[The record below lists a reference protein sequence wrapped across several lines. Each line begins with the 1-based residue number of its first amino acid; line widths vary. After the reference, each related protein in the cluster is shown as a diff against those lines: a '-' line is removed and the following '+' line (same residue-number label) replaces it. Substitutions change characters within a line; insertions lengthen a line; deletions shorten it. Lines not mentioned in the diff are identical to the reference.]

1 MATHNRLKL
10 DFSLSTNAERAEF
23 LQNYLA
29 QEPFITRPPTEDEL
43 EMMGNYLLWGK
54 DPATGLNAQQEG
66 LLTIDTKHGTWDKD
80 SNIDS
85 LDGLMEQP
93 TFNEACIHPLDAVPY
108 KVKREVFSRKEA
120 LTNCPESLR
129 QTLVD
134 LFRRIDEIDLAI
146 NYYDLAHGKRINPPR
161 EELLRTFTA
170 AEQEELQQWS
180 SKWNQYTYLKQRHLL
195 VELRREQYVIRDS
208 FKQTLLVEQDI
219 VVPAAPPEINAEIEV
234 LPLGVVG
241 TTYCAAKLFRDW
253 NSLIP
258 ANYTE
263 EDLKEISDFYWKK
276 QNYKPAANQFYI
288 DFRELEH
295 VYQLFLSFFDL
306 EDAADGADVR
316 LESNLRQLLDT
327 LVFYIE
333 RAELTDLQKEIL
345 DMKMKKVRNTEIAAT
360 VNKKWCKNYTPN
372 YISTIFRQ
380 RIIPKI
386 NEAAAFHVKIVSN
399 IFFEE
404 EFKAC
409 TCCGKVFLRCPE
421 NFTKNSRAKDGL
433 VARCKACEKAARK

>member
-1 MATHNRLKL
+1 M
-10 DFSLSTNAERAEF
+10 
-23 LQNYLA
+23 
-29 QEPFITRPPTEDEL
+29 
-43 EMMGNYLLWGK
+43 
-54 DPATGLNAQQEG
+54 
-66 LLTIDTKHGTWDKD
+66 
-80 SNIDS
+80 
-85 LDGLMEQP
+85 
-93 TFNEACIHPLDAVPY
+93 
-108 KVKREVFSRKEA
+108 
-120 LTNCPESLR
+120 
-129 QTLVD
+129 
-134 LFRRIDEIDLAI
+134 
-146 NYYDLAHGKRINPPR
+146 
-161 EELLRTFTA
+161 
-170 AEQEELQQWS
+170 
-180 SKWNQYTYLKQRHLL
+180 
-195 VELRREQYVIRDS
+195 
-208 FKQTLLVEQDI
+208 
-219 VVPAAPPEINAEIEV
+219 

-276 QNYKPAANQFYI
+276 QNYKPAASQFYI

-316 LESNLRQLLDT
+316 LESNLRELLDT

-360 VNKKWCKNYTPN
+360 VNKKWGKNYTPN

>member
-1 MATHNRLKL
+1 
-10 DFSLSTNAERAEF
+10 
-23 LQNYLA
+23 
-29 QEPFITRPPTEDEL
+29 
-43 EMMGNYLLWGK
+43 MMGNYLLWGK
-54 DPATGLNAQQEG
+54 DPVTGLNAQQEG

-80 SNIDS
+80 SNVDS

-93 TFNEACIHPLDAVPY
+93 TFNESCLHPLDAVPY

-120 LTNCPESLR
+120 LTNCPEALR
-129 QTLVD
+129 QTLID
-134 LFRRIDEIDLAI
+134 LFRRIDELDLAI

-170 AEQEELQQWS
+170 AEQEDLQQWS

-195 VELRREQYVIRDS
+195 VELRREQYTLRDS
-208 FKQTLLVEQDI
+208 FKQTILIEQDI
-219 VVPAAPPEINAEIEV
+219 VVPAPPPEINAEIEV

-241 TTYCAAKLFRDW
+241 ATHTAAMLFRDW

-263 EDLKEISDFYWKK
+263 ENLEEISDFYWTK
-276 QNYKPAANQFYI
+276 QKYKPAANQFYI

-306 EDAADGADVR
+306 EDAADAVDVR
-316 LESNLRQLLDT
+316 IESNLRQLLDT

-360 VNKKWCKNYTPN
+360 VNKKWGKNYTPN

>member
-1 MATHNRLKL
+1 M
-10 DFSLSTNAERAEF
+10 
-23 LQNYLA
+23 
-29 QEPFITRPPTEDEL
+29 
-43 EMMGNYLLWGK
+43 
-54 DPATGLNAQQEG
+54 
-66 LLTIDTKHGTWDKD
+66 
-80 SNIDS
+80 
-85 LDGLMEQP
+85 
-93 TFNEACIHPLDAVPY
+93 
-108 KVKREVFSRKEA
+108 
-120 LTNCPESLR
+120 
-129 QTLVD
+129 
-134 LFRRIDEIDLAI
+134 
-146 NYYDLAHGKRINPPR
+146 
-161 EELLRTFTA
+161 
-170 AEQEELQQWS
+170 
-180 SKWNQYTYLKQRHLL
+180 
-195 VELRREQYVIRDS
+195 
-208 FKQTLLVEQDI
+208 
-219 VVPAAPPEINAEIEV
+219 VPASPPEINAEIEV

-263 EDLKEISDFYWKK
+263 EDLEEISDFYWKK
-276 QNYKPAANQFYI
+276 QKYKPAANQFYI

-316 LESNLRQLLDT
+316 LESNLRELLDT

-360 VNKKWCKNYTPN
+360 VNKKWGKNYTPN

>member
-1 MATHNRLKL
+1 MAGHNRLKL
-10 DFSLSTNAERAEF
+10 DFSLSTNEERAEF
-23 LQNYLA
+23 LQRYLA

-54 DPATGLNAQQEG
+54 DPTTGLNAQQEG

-80 SNIDS
+80 SQIDS

-93 TFNEACIHPLDAVPY
+93 TFNEACLHPLDAIPY
-108 KVKREVFSRKEA
+108 KTKREVFSRKEA
-120 LTNCPESLR
+120 LTNCPEHLR

-134 LFRRIDEIDLAI
+134 LFRRIDELDLAI

-195 VELRREQYVIRDS
+195 VELRREQYIIRDS
-208 FKQTLLVEQDI
+208 FKQTLLIEQDI
-219 VVPAAPPEINAEIEV
+219 VVPAPPPEINAEIEV
-234 LPLGVVG
+234 LPLGVTGV
-241 TTYCAAKLFRDW
+241 THTAAKLFRDW

-263 EDLKEISDFYWKK
+263 EDLEEISDFYWMK
-276 QNYKPAANQFYI
+276 QKYKPAKNQFYI

-306 EDAADGADVR
+306 EDAADAVDVR
-316 LESNLRQLLDT
+316 IESNLRQLLDT

-360 VNKKWCKNYTPN
+360 VNKKWGKNYTPN